1 MFVKA
6 DFIHGHGATA
16 LACGLECFTNG
27 DHHTNEVVLRELNDL
42 SNLVWVESNHW
53 AGVVTEGFCGE
64 H

>member
-1 MFVKA
+1 MFIKA

-27 DHHTNEVVLRELNDL
+27 DHHTDEVVLRELNDL

-53 AGVVTEGFCGE
+53 AGVVT
-64 H
+64 